1 MPKEL
6 KYDNDISPNKEYKKI
21 NRNYKRNKIE
31 IIKLLKKIT
40 RRAQEQY
47 WTGRRKDL

>member
-31 IIKLLKKIT
+31 VIKLKKKIT

-47 WTGRRKDL
+47 WAGIRKDL